1 MSSKEIRLSAVS
13 LTRFVT
19 DLLQDSGCNIDDA
32 STMARCLVQTNLWGI
47 DSHGVIRIPEYLE
60 RFRSGAMNARPEVRT
75 LRTDGSLEVLDA
87 DNSAGYIAGRA
98 AMSRAIELARRNAIA
113 AVGIINS
120 NHCIAM
126 TNVAPNMV
134 MPGVSSPITGNNP
147 IAVAIPTFGEF
158 PFALD
163 ISLSAVAGGKLL
175 VAAKKGEDIPLG
187 WATDKDGH
195 PTTDAQAGFDGY
207 LLPMGAH
214 KGFGLSLMVD
224 ILCGVITGGS
234 FQNQL
239 KSMYR
244 YPDDPSNTAH
254 LMMVLNPLVLMGK
267 EQLKAR
273 MQEFFETVR
282 QTPVNVRSASAN
294 GPVFRCRQPCMKNSS
309 ELAMKQTGE
318 LKMTEHE
325 RKSVWFHEICAPDLV
340 DYATNVC
347 DVAIL
352 PLGAIEQ
359 HGPHTPCANRAPRCC
374 PVRCTAHT
382 HITTGASRARFRCA
396 SKHISH

>member
-19 DLLQDSGCNIDDA
+19 DLLQDAGCNRNDA
-32 STMARCLVQTNLWGI
+32 NAIAECLVQTNLWGI

-60 RFRSGAMNARPEVRT
+60 RFRSGAMNARPDVRT
-75 LRTDGSLEVLDA
+75 LRSEGALEVLDA

-98 AMSRAIELARRNAIA
+98 AMSRAIELARESAIA
-113 AVGIINS
+113 GVGIINS
-120 NHCIAM
+120 NHCGATALYARMAAAEGMVGIAM

-134 MPGVSSPITGNNP
+134 MPGVSKPITGNNP
-147 IAVAIPTFGEF
+147 IAVAIPTFGAF

-175 VAAKKGEDIPLG
+175 VAAKKGEKIPLG
-187 WATDKDGH
+187 WATDKQGR

-244 YPDDPSNTAH
+244 YPGDPSNTAH
-254 LMMVLNPLVLMGK
+254 LMMVLNPLMLMGK
-267 EQLKAR
+267 DQLKAR
-273 MQEFFETVR
+273 MHEFFESVR
-282 QTPVNVRSASAN
+282 QTPV
-294 GPVFRCRQPCMKNSS
+294 S
-309 ELAMKQTGE
+309 EEGVEILLPGE
-318 LKMTEHE
+318 IEYRTECE
-325 RKSVWFHEICAPDLV
+325 RKRSGIP
-340 DYATNVC
+340 
-347 DVAIL
+347 L
-352 PLGAIEQ
+352 PAAVYEELIQIGNETDRSIEDD
-359 HGPHTPCANRAPRCC
+359 RA
-374 PVRCTAHT
+374 
-382 HITTGASRARFRCA
+382 
-396 SKHISH
+396 